1 MKKRAPG
8 WLLGICWGWKTIHL
22 SWVFWDLK
30 FQTNK
35 PPNNS
40 KLVISTEKIW
50 VKFSSYP
57 PKIGK
62 KFELPPPQTL
72 THPVSPHVLFP
83 QTCLT
88 TAPKMARFQ
97 LALRHRGLF
106 FHVAPL
112 HYLSPNEK
120 RAPWLFWGCKG
131 MKHYPFMWGLY
142 TAGYIWCYIR
152 NIARVYNW
160 LFRGF
165 VRDTWE
171 LRHLLSTWY
180 TVFFFDLLFH
190 KTLENSSPHKNKKQ
204 HFTSSDPPPW
214 HVRWGVL
221 DLLDVMNSHEFY
233 PPPKSAKRWL
243 EGTTPKWKC
252 PDLQQRGGV
261 PRK

>member
-1 MKKRAPG
+1 MSQSF
-8 WLLGICWGWKTIHL
+8 I
-22 SWVFWDLK
+22 
-30 FQTNK
+30 
-35 PPNNS
+35 
-40 KLVISTEKIW
+40 IS
-50 VKFSSYP
+50 

-62 KFELPPPQTL
+62 KFELPPPKTL

-83 QTCLT
+83 QKCLT

-131 MKHYPFMWGLY
+131 MKHYTHLFC

-165 VRDTWE
+165 VRDTSE
-171 LRHLLSTWY
+171 LRHLLSTWKSR
-180 TVFFFDLLFH
+180 FLFRFAPPQDFGKLLPPQKQ
-190 KTLENSSPHKNKKQ
+190 KTTL
-204 HFTSSDPPPW
+204 HF
-214 HVRWGVL
+214 
-221 DLLDVMNSHEFY
+221 E
-233 PPPKSAKRWL
+233 
-243 EGTTPKWKC
+243 
-252 PDLQQRGGV
+252 
-261 PRK
+261 